1 MEKPTAR
8 NSLTLVLV
16 LALLPALLATASA
29 RDNGNT
35 TVQTGQ
41 VNINRTV
48 QCGDTNDNV
57 THQDGRINI
66 NQTVQGGCG
75 GKGHA
80 YGRSGDTQRGH
91 AAQRAGRSAAAA
103 SRAHR

>member
-1 MEKPTAR
+1 M
-8 NSLTLVLV
+8 LI
-16 LALLPALLATASA
+16 LALLPAVLATASA
-29 RDNGNT
+29 RDNTNT

-48 QCGDTNDNV
+48 QCGDSNDNT

-80 YGRSGDTQRGH
+80 YGRSGDTQRGQ
-91 AAQRAGRSAAAA
+91 AARRTGHPAAV